1 MLTPCL
7 LPEHACS
14 AAGKGARVAVQ
25 RAEDT
30 LLRSVPGVSFLPTLG
45 LEGGGFFSKCC
56 GTKNYSSVLTRT
68 SHMTV

>member
-1 MLTPCL
+1 MLSCW
-7 LPEHACS
+7 ERGESGRAE
-14 AAGKGARVAVQ
+14 
-25 RAEDT
+25 AEDT

-45 LEGGGFFSKCC
+45 LEDGGFFSKCC